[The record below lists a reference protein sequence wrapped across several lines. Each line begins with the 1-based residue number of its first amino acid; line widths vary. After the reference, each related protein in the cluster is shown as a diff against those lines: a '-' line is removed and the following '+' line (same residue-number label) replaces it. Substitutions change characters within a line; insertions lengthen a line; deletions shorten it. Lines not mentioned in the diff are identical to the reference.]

1 MAMSIAFTDDSG
13 SIAEM
18 NTTPLIDVLLVLLI
32 MFIVTLP
39 LMTHTTT
46 LNLAGRPG
54 VPAKVIEI
62 DIDRD
67 GTIAWN
73 GTAVTDFAQLEQYF
87 RAERASG
94 ADAEVRVRPDDR
106 TRYDTVVKVLA
117 SAQRNGLR
125 RIGVVN

>member
-1 MAMSIAFTDDSG
+1 MSIGLTDDSG

-32 MFIVTLP
+32 MFIVTLL

-54 VPAKVIEI
+54 VPASVIEI

-73 GTAVTDFAQLEQYF
+73 GNAVTDLAQLERYF

-94 ADAEVRVRPDDR
+94 ADPEIRVHPDAR
-106 TRYDTVVKVLA
+106 VHYDKVARVLA
-117 SAQRNGLR
+117 SAQRNGMR
-125 RIGVVN
+125 KIAVGN